1 MNVILKYALF
11 GLIGAVI
18 AIVILYLIGRP
29 SAQPVGMLIG
39 LTAGGAIAG
48 FLKQRRDR

>member
-18 AIVILYLIGRP
+18 AIVVLYSIGRP
-29 SAQPVGMLIG
+29 SAQPVCMLIG
-39 LTAGGAIAG
+39 LTAAGAIAE
-48 FLKQRRDR
+48 FLKQRRDK